1 MSERV
6 AVILSGAAARGA
18 FQVGALTRVIP
29 ALQEA
34 GLEPSIVFG
43 TSVGAINAAL
53 WGSFSHLETEQIS
66 DEMLATWR
74 QMDSRGVHRHPAR
87 SLMFND
93 GPRLLMSMVGIG
105 KGASALLDTT
115 PLVQKSSELVDWNT
129 LARNVEAGHLKAIGV
144 TATRMPR
151 QGERNGRDRPRTVMF
166 AHGPTLPLERMA
178 DPARAVDLAIGPITA
193 QHVLASAAIPLGFP
207 PVRVDMPASVAGWY
221 VDGGLRLNAPLR
233 PAIALGAQRLVVI
246 DAMPNDP
253 GRPLPPSPPQE
264 PMPPLSDVAAMLL
277 EATMGNEV
285 AEDIRL
291 LRTRNLMLAQAIE
304 AQAEVRHSDGTV
316 MGVIPYMVVSPQP
329 GQLRDIAADVVRTKT
344 RSPLGALTNSVSL
357 TLNRSLRALGSSPG
371 YWELFS
377 YLFFDSDYFEAQI
390 EAGIA
395 AADEAIAAGWL
406 DYDRGSAD

>member
-1 MSERV
+1 MGERV
-6 AVILSGAAARGA
+6 AIVLSGAAARGA
-18 FQVGALTRVIP
+18 FQVGALSRMIP
-29 ALQEA
+29 ALLAEGHQ
-34 GLEPSIVFG
+34 PNIVFG

-53 WGSFSHLETEQIS
+53 WGSFSHLDADEATE
-66 DEMLATWR
+66 EMLSTWR
-74 QMDSRGVHRHPAR
+74 KMDSRGIHRHPAR

-93 GPRLLMSMVGIG
+93 GPRLMLSMFGIG

-115 PLVQKSSELVDWNT
+115 PLVEKSSKLVDWDA
-129 LARNVEAGHLKAIGV
+129 LARNVEQGHLEGIGV

-151 QGERNGRDRPRTVMF
+151 AGERNGRDRPRTVMF
-166 AHGPTLPLERMA
+166 MHGPTLPLEKVA
-178 DPARAVDLAIGPITA
+178 DPARAVDLAVGPITA

-253 GRPLPPSPPQE
+253 GLPLPPSAPDEQ
-264 PMPPLSDVAAMLL
+264 MPPLSDVAAMLL
-277 EATMGNEV
+277 DATIGNEV

-291 LRTRNLMLAQAIE
+291 LRTRNLMLAQALE
-304 AQAEVRHSDGTV
+304 ANAEVRHSDGTL
-316 MGVIPYMVVSPQP
+316 MGVTPYMVVCPEP

-344 RSPLGALTNSVSL
+344 RSPLGAVTNSVGA
-357 TLNRSLRALGSSPG
+357 TLSRSLRALGSSPG
-371 YWELFS
+371 YMELFS
-377 YLFFDSDYFEAQI
+377 YLYFDSDYFEAQI
-390 EAGIA
+390 EVGMK

-406 DYDRGSAD
+406 DYER